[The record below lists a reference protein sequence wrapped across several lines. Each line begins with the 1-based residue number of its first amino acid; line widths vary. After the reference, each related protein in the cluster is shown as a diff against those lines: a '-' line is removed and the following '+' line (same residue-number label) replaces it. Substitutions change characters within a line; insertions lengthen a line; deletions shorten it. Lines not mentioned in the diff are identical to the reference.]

1 MAKVME
7 ERVMP
12 DSATITVKS
21 SRFGEFEVPAST
33 VIEFPRGMIGFPN
46 QRRYIML
53 EHKGPF
59 CWLQSLDEPSLAF
72 VVIDGMEMGDRYDR
86 KIPFADPQ
94 CDFRGDDEFAIL
106 LIVTVRQDPTQTTAN
121 VKAPVFVNMRNRRGV
136 QVIYDDPNLDTRYSL
151 FTPQEEAEPKS

>member
-1 MAKVME
+1 MVKVME
-7 ERVMP
+7 EPAMP

-21 SRFGEFEVPAST
+21 SRFGEFEVPSST

-53 EHKGPF
+53 EHRGHF
-59 CWLQSLDEPSLAF
+59 CWLQSIDEPSLAF
-72 VVIDGMEMGDRYDR
+72 VVIDGMGMEELFDR

-94 CDFRGDDEFAIL
+94 CDFQGDDEFAIL

-136 QVIYDDPNLDTRYSL
+136 QVIYDDPSLDTRYPL
-151 FTPQEEAEPKS
+151 FSAQEDAEQKS

>member
-1 MAKVME
+1 
-7 ERVMP
+7 MP

-72 VVIDGMEMGDRYDR
+72 VVIDGMGMGDRYDR

-94 CDFRGDDEFAIL
+94 IDFRGDDEFAIL
-106 LIVTVRQDPTQTTAN
+106 LIVTVRPDPTQTTAN

-136 QVIYDDPNLDTRYSL
+136 QVIYDDPTLDTRFSL
-151 FTPQEEAEPKS
+151 FSPHDEEQES